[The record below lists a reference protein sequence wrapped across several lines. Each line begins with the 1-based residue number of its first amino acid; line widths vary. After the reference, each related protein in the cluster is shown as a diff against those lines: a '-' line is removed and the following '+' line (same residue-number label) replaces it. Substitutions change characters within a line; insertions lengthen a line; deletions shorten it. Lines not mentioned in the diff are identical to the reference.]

1 MFYTKLVIQNS
12 DPVVVAESYISSIN
26 KRWDFVAVSTT
37 GGTKAHRETATGEW
51 ILNPEFNSYN
61 SKESKDYCDQLTIDP
76 ATILNGSTYYEG
88 IKVWDSATVAQDF
101 VTAVQALN
109 IAGVTITYEGDT
121 DPTAV

>member
-37 GGTKAHRETATGEW
+37 GGTKAHRETVAGEW
-51 ILNPEFNSYN
+51 ILNPEFNSYDSEE
-61 SKESKDYCDQLTIDP
+61 SKEQNEQLPVDT
-76 ATILNGSTYYEG
+76 ATVLNGGTYYEG
-88 IKVWDSATVAQDF
+88 IKVWDSATVAQEW

-109 IAGVTITYEGDT
+109 LAGVTISYEGDT
-121 DPTAV
+121 DPTTV